1 MGFLPLPLGR
11 NPDFCTVRLFFGQYV
26 QMDVPQCALSSLTET
41 PSASSQRPS
50 RPPSPAVDRST
61 PIGRAVAGF
70 YLAFEAVDDSDR
82 LREAANS
89 VGSRQAPESDSR
101 GKYLALANAI
111 TNVEKIRRHA
121 ARTLRDIAA
130 SASNTATRLTDSR
143 TGLPSDINDA
153 INAAVRHESVAV
165 CQRAVG
171 MINDQTRLVLDLDEV
186 TATMSVDEWLMS
198 HRLAD

>member
-1 MGFLPLPLGR
+1 M
-11 NPDFCTVRLFFGQYV
+11 
-26 QMDVPQCALSSLTET
+26 
-41 PSASSQRPS
+41 
-50 RPPSPAVDRST
+50 
-61 PIGRAVAGF
+61 
-70 YLAFEAVDDSDR
+70 
-82 LREAANS
+82 
-89 VGSRQAPESDSR
+89 
-101 GKYLALANAI
+101 
-111 TNVEKIRRHA
+111 EKIRRHA

-186 TATMSVDEWLMS
+186 TATMSVEEWLMS

>member
-1 MGFLPLPLGR
+1 M
-11 NPDFCTVRLFFGQYV
+11 
-26 QMDVPQCALSSLTET
+26 
-41 PSASSQRPS
+41 
-50 RPPSPAVDRST
+50 DRST

-89 VGSRQAPESDSR
+89 VGSRQTPESDSR
-101 GKYLALANAI
+101 SKYLALATAI

-130 SASNTATRLTDSR
+130 TASNTAARLTDSR

-153 INAAVRHESVAV
+153 INVGIVTTSV
-165 CQRAVG
+165 
-171 MINDQTRLVLDLDEV
+171 T
-186 TATMSVDEWLMS
+186 TALPC
-198 HRLAD
+198 RG

>member
-1 MGFLPLPLGR
+1 
-11 NPDFCTVRLFFGQYV
+11 
-26 QMDVPQCALSSLTET
+26 MDVPQCALPSLTET
-41 PSASSQRPS
+41 PSASSRRPS

-89 VGSRQAPESDSR
+89 VGSRQTPESDSR

-130 SASNTATRLTDSR
+130 TASNTAARLTDSR

-171 MINDQTRLVLDLDEV
+171 MINDQTRLVLNLDEV
-186 TATMSVDEWLMS
+186 TATMSVDEWLAS